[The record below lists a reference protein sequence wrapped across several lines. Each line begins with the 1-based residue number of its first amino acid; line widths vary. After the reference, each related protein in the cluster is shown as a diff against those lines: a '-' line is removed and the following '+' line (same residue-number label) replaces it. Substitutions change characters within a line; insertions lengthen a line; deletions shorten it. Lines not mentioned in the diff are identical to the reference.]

1 MYYELWAIWQL
12 SVTCH
17 IQLSVIVVKL
27 LWYCSYLVWLVFEGS
42 IPTCACFQLKTF
54 CDLFALFLF
63 FFTSSTTTPQVER
76 KQCTIFKYVLAHMQA
91 CIQKPETRLYKSGW
105 WSHLVKKVSTRLSIV
120 VKTDTRLSRSLS
132 TVMARCI
139 IAFERSHIVYTN
151 TTSFLF
157 KVW

>member
-1 MYYELWAIWQL
+1 MQEMSLLHMYYELWAIWQL

-63 FFTSSTTTPQVER
+63 FCFEHNHTPSGKKTVYNFQICTCTHASMYTEARNQTIQVWM
-76 KQCTIFKYVLAHMQA
+76 V
-91 CIQKPETRLYKSGW
+91 KP
-105 WSHLVKKVSTRLSIV
+105 LSEEGKH
-120 VKTDTRLSRSLS
+120 KTEH
-132 TVMARCI
+132 CC
-139 IAFERSHIVYTN
+139 
-151 TTSFLF
+151 
-157 KVW
+157 